1 MQPVSLRLWGAT
13 QTVKNRMVKAVSG
26 DSGAS
31 EFVAIIVLIAIVIG
45 IGLALGPFKTTILQ
59 QFNNVG
65 ASMGNIG
72 SV

>member
-1 MQPVSLRLWGAT
+1 MQPVSLRLWAAT
-13 QTVKNRMVKAVSG
+13 QTVKNRMVKAVGG

-45 IGLALGPFKTTILQ
+45 IGLALGPFKTTILE

-65 ASMGNIG
+65 DSMSNIG